1 MKAPKVLAEMGAFD
15 VLGSTALCVLTVS
28 PVARQRV
35 LFRRGTVCSAIY
47 SIQTVA
53 PFSLSRTGWL
63 QAGAA
68 AWWASSYG

>member
-35 LFRRGTVCSAIY
+35 LEHVKGPEQSA
-47 SIQTVA
+47 
-53 PFSLSRTGWL
+53 L
-63 QAGAA
+63 GAVLLDTC
-68 AWWASSYG
+68 